1 MHKGKNKE
9 LLEQYPCV
17 AKGDEV
23 FQKVKQLALHRSK
36 DALYRN
42 KRESRVYGCRCW

>member
-9 LLEQYPCV
+9 LLEQYPCM

-23 FQKVKQLALHRSK
+23 FQTSEATSF
-36 DALYRN
+36 
-42 KRESRVYGCRCW
+42 G